1 MPTTRSLKGA
11 YGERVA
17 RQHLEGLGYAILQ
30 TNYRCRWGEVDIV
43 AQQEDT
49 LVFVE
54 VRTKQHLTYGT
65 PQESISQRKMD
76 RLVATAQTYL
86 QEHGPEHGH
95 DSGHANQSPPHW
107 RIDMIAVLLA
117 PNGAVAEVQHI
128 PNAIEE

>member
-1 MPTTRSLKGA
+1 MPTPRSLRGA

-17 RQHLEGLGYAILQ
+17 RQHMEGLGYAILQ

-43 AQQEDT
+43 AQQDGT

-54 VRTKQHLTYGT
+54 VRTKQNLTYGT

-76 RLVATAQTYL
+76 RVVATAQTYL
-86 QEHGPEHGH
+86 QQHVPESGH
-95 DSGHANQSPPHW
+95 DTQLAPPHW
-107 RIDMIAVLLA
+107 RIDVIAVLLA

>member
-1 MPTTRSLKGA
+1 MPTPRSLRGA

-17 RQHLEGLGYAILQ
+17 RQHMEGLGYAILQ

-43 AQQEDT
+43 AQQDGT

-54 VRTKQHLTYGT
+54 VRTKQHLTFGT
-65 PQESISQRKMD
+65 PQESVTQRKMD

-86 QEHGPEHGH
+86 QEHGPE
-95 DSGHANQSPPHW
+95 SGQDTQLTTPHW
-107 RIDMIAVLLA
+107 RIDVIAVLLA